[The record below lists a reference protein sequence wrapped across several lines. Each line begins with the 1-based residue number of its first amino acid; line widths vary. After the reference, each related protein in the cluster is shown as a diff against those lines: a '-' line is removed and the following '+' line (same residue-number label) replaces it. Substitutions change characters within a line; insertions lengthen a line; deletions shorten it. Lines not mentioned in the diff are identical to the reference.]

1 MWWKDSEENRAD
13 YSWGRCLNQKT
24 EINKSDHI
32 TTSFEILKDKRL
44 LSLILRQKDGEV
56 MITNN
61 DNHSFVNRGPTKQ

>member
-1 MWWKDSEENRAD
+1 M
-13 YSWGRCLNQKT
+13 NQKT

-32 TTSFEILKDKRL
+32 ATSFEILKDLRL

-56 MITNN
+56 VITND